1 MNNRIMLRTLSLITA
16 VLVMISLLLT
26 GCGSAPASPTE
37 APTEAPTKAP
47 YIDTDV
53 NSPEWTPVAI
63 PLFLKDNKYLYAEG
77 SDFQCFAFV
86 GTNDDDVELRFML
99 DDTTANMLKT
109 NTPVS
114 TYYISMGA
122 DEIHIGDV
130 TLSEDCKIAT
140 LKGQHP
146 FDEMT
151 KIASKI
157 RGLIP

>member
-1 MNNRIMLRTLSLITA
+1 MNNKMRLRIVSLIAA
-16 VLVMISLLLT
+16 VIMTLPLILT
-26 GCGSAPASPTE
+26 GCGSAPATPTEAATE
-37 APTEAPTKAP
+37 APTAAR

-53 NSPEWTPVAI
+53 NSPEWVPVAI
-63 PLFLKDNKYLYAEG
+63 PLFLKDNKYLYASG

-99 DDTTANMLKT
+99 DDTTADMLKK

-114 TYYISMGA
+114 TYYISMGE

>member
-1 MNNRIMLRTLSLITA
+1 MNKKMSLRAISLIAAVIMTLSLI
-16 VLVMISLLLT
+16 LT
-26 GCGSAPASPTE
+26 GCGSAPAAPTEASTE
-37 APTEAPTKAP
+37 APTATP

-63 PLFLKDNKYLYAEG
+63 PLFLKDNKYLYADG
-77 SDFQCFAFV
+77 KDFLCFAFV
-86 GTNDDDVELRFML
+86 GTDDSNVELRFMF
-99 DDTTANMLKT
+99 DDTTAKMLTT

-114 TYYISMGA
+114 TYYISMGE

-130 TLSEDCKIAT
+130 TISEDGKIAT

>member
-1 MNNRIMLRTLSLITA
+1 MT
-16 VLVMISLLLT
+16 VPLLLT
-26 GCGSAPASPTE
+26 GCDSAPAAPTE
-37 APTEAPTKAP
+37 APTEAPTATP

-53 NSPEWTPVAI
+53 NSPEWTPVAV
-63 PLFLKDNKYLYAEG
+63 PLFLKDSKYLYAQGE
-77 SDFQCFAFV
+77 DFQCFAFV
-86 GTNDDDVELRFML
+86 GTNDDNVELRFMF
-99 DDTTANMLKT
+99 DDETANMLKD

-114 TYYISMGA
+114 TYYISMGE
-122 DEIHIGDV
+122 DETRIGDV

>member
-1 MNNRIMLRTLSLITA
+1 MNKKISLRTVSLIAAVILTLSTA
-16 VLVMISLLLT
+16 LT
-26 GCGSAPASPTE
+26 GCGSAPAAPTE
-37 APTEAPTKAP
+37 APTEAPTKSP

-53 NSPEWTPVAI
+53 NSPEWTPIAI

-99 DDTTANMLKT
+99 DDATANMLKT

-130 TLSEDCKIAT
+130 TLSEDGKTAT